1 MHSLFPTV
9 LMFYHQAG
17 NAASALRDIEL
28 RSLVSASQ
36 SLRVPLFH
44 DVNRRPYTHAKLVRM
59 FRAAMSMCFGK
70 AAAAAYTWNS
80 YRSRMATALHAAGVD
95 DVRIQL
101 IRKWLSPASLH
112 V

>member
-1 MHSLFPTV
+1 
-9 LMFYHQAG
+9 MFYHKAG

-28 RSLVSASQ
+28 RARVSASQ

-44 DVNRRPYTHAKLVRM
+44 DVNQCPYAHAKLGRM

-70 AAAAAYTWNS
+70 AVVAAYTWNS
-80 YRSRMATALHAAGVD
+80 YRIRLATALHAAGVND
-95 DVRIQL
+95 ARVQL
-101 IRKWLSPASLH
+101 IRRWLSPASLH